1 MKLFKTARKSLG
13 GLDAKAVGLLVAAA
27 ADITLILDDHGVIR
41 DMAIGNDALA
51 AELGDVGAWVGQP
64 WIDSVMLDSRPKV
77 EALLH
82 DARAGEATRWR
93 HVNHPAKA
101 EGSVPVLYSTLVID
115 QEGRVAAIGREQRLV
130 SSLHQRLID
139 TQHSMEREYARLR
152 HAEARYR
159 VLYQLSA
166 EAVVVIEASGHSVI
180 EANPAA
186 ERLCGGKPL
195 AGRSLLQVFDARDA
209 AAVSSM
215 LAEVRFAGRPSQG
228 EARLTA
234 DVGGS
239 VTVSAAPFRQD
250 KSALL
255 LVRLLPQQEGTGP
268 ADLSPARAGLLRFA
282 EAAPD
287 ALVVTGQDGRIL
299 TANAAFLEL
308 AQLDAEEQAT
318 GEQLDRWLGRPGLEF
333 EVLVATLRTRGT
345 VRLFATTLQG
355 EHGTA
360 VEVEVSAVPLAEA
373 GTMGYGFALRDIGP
387 RLAPKPAEGPPLP
400 RPVEQLTELVGRV
413 PLKELVRETTDVI
426 ERLAIEAALQLTDDN
441 RAAAAEML
449 GLSRQSLYV
458 KLRRYGLGGDGL
470 AGEGGAGDGG
480 GED

>member
-13 GLDAKAVGLLVAAA
+13 GLDAKAIGSLLAAA
-27 ADITLILDDHGVIR
+27 ADITLILDENGVVR

-51 AELGDVGAWVGQP
+51 EDLGDVSGWVGQP

-77 EALLH
+77 EALLR
-82 DARAGEATRWR
+82 DASLGEATRWR
-93 HVNHPAKA
+93 HVNHPIGPHA
-101 EGSVPVLYSTLVID
+101 SVSVLYSTVMLD
-115 QEGRVAAIGREQRLV
+115 AEGRIAAIGRDQRIV

-159 VLYQLSA
+159 VLFSLSA
-166 EAVVVIEASGHSVI
+166 EAVVVIDANGHEVI

-186 ERLCGGKPL
+186 ERLCGGKAL
-195 AGRSLLQVFDARDA
+195 GGHSLLEVFERGDAGD
-209 AAVSSM
+209 VGSM

-228 EARLTA
+228 EARLA
-234 DVGGS
+234 AGGAA
-239 VTVSAAPFRQD
+239 VTVSASPFRQD
-250 KSALL
+250 KASLL
-255 LVRLLPQQEGTGP
+255 LVRLVPRQDGSGATNLP
-268 ADLSPARAGLLRFA
+268 AARAGLLRFA
-282 EAAPD
+282 ESAPD
-287 ALVVTGQDGRIL
+287 ALVVTAQDGRIL
-299 TANAAFLEL
+299 SANGAFLDL
-308 AQLDAEEQAT
+308 AQLDAEEQAV
-318 GEQLDRWLGRPGLEF
+318 GEPLERWLGRPGLEF
-333 EVLVATLRTRGT
+333 EVLVATLRTRGA

-355 EHGTA
+355 EHGTG
-360 VEVEVSAVPLAEA
+360 VEVEVSAVPLAEGGA
-373 GTMGYGFALRDIGP
+373 LGYGFAIRDIGP
-387 RLAPKPAEGPPLP
+387 RLTPKPAEGPPLP

-458 KLRRYGLGGDGL
+458 KLRRYGLGGDGV
-470 AGEGGAGDGG
+470 

>member
-13 GLDAKAVGLLVAAA
+13 GLDAKAVGSLLAAA
-27 ADITLILDDHGVIR
+27 ADIILILDEQGVVH

-51 AELGDVGAWVGQP
+51 AEMGDVGDWVGQP
-64 WIDSVMLDSRPKV
+64 WTSSVMLDSRPKV

-82 DARAGEATRWR
+82 DARAGAATRWR
-93 HVNHPAKA
+93 HVNHVGGP
-101 EGSVPVLYSTLVID
+101 EGAVSVLYSTIRIGS
-115 QEGRVAAIGREQRLV
+115 EGRVAAIGRDQRLV
-130 SSLHQRLID
+130 TSLHQRLVD
-139 TQHSMEREYARLR
+139 AQHSMEREYSRLR

-159 VLYQLSA
+159 VLFQLSA
-166 EAVVVIEASGHSVI
+166 EAVVVVDAHDHAVV

-186 ERLCGGKPL
+186 ERLCGGKPMV
-195 AGRSLLQVFDARDA
+195 GRSLLEAFDPQDA
-209 AAVSSM
+209 AGVASM
-215 LAEVRFAGRPSQG
+215 LAEVRFAGRMSQA
-228 EARLTA
+228 EARFP
-234 DVGGS
+234 GGS
-239 VTVSAAPFRQD
+239 GLPVTISASPFRQE
-250 KSALL
+250 KAALL
-255 LVRLLPQQEGTGP
+255 LVRLLPRPSSPGAGEAT
-268 ADLSPARAGLLRFA
+268 PARAEMLRLA

-287 ALVVTGQDGRIL
+287 AMVVTAQDGRI
-299 TANAAFLEL
+299 TAANAAFLEL
-308 AQLDAEEQAT
+308 AQLDAEEQAR
-318 GEQLDRWLGRPGLEF
+318 GEHLDRWLGRPGLEF
-333 EVLVATLRTRGT
+333 EVLVATLRTRGA

-355 EHGTA
+355 EHGTE

-373 GTMGYGFALRDIGP
+373 GTVGYGFAIRDVGP
-387 RLAPKPAEGPPLP
+387 RLAPKLAEGPPLP

-470 AGEGGAGDGG
+470 